1 VPQILVAPR
10 DGLHTFDERR
20 QEIAGRST
28 EAISIPSRGT
38 RAASATSVRLRALVV
53 TGAATEL
60 DV

>member
-28 EAISIPSRGT
+28 EAISIP
-38 RAASATSVRLRALVV
+38 AE
-53 TGAATEL
+53 EL
-60 DV
+60 EQLPPPAFDFAP